1 MVRIINLLIC
11 LALAGNSIA
20 QTNGAADFSSLR
32 ILKEGNDG
40 EMSDFAVSKDQRY
53 IAVANENKII
63 KIYDGVTGKF
73 LKRITGFHPSP
84 EEIIITPDSESII
97 TVGLDNKIA
106 IIELQLLSDSRS
118 LNLKYIRS

>member
-53 IAVANENKII
+53 IAVAHENKVI
-63 KIYDGVTGKF
+63 KI
-73 LKRITGFHPSP
+73 
-84 EEIIITPDSESII
+84 
-97 TVGLDNKIA
+97 
-106 IIELQLLSDSRS
+106 
-118 LNLKYIRS
+118 